1 MSEAKP
7 PMSASPILPMRAML
21 SAGREAITRYTG
33 TLFALFVVQLILV
46 MAAVFAMA
54 RVFAAAF
61 AQLPYFDRAV
71 DGDLAGWIY
80 ILRNQREVLA
90 AAGWIGGGAVLLW
103 MLLSW
108 FLAAGSISVLAERP
122 EGRAATAR
130 CFGAAGASSFLPLVR
145 LAMLSAPAYLVVAMA
160 LGIGLD
166 AVSPHLE
173 IALSLPQLL
182 GWLAV
187 GAGPALLI
195 LHLLWTITDY
205 ARAELVLRRD
215 THELTVI
222 AAYARAIAFVLR
234 HPLTLVHAGLGW
246 ILIIAITI
254 GYMIAS
260 HDHPMIGTDGA
271 ITLLIVRQGVVLLR
285 MAVHFA
291 VLGGQVALTRQRPLP
306 VPRTAEP
313 RRRPT
318 EA

>member
-1 MSEAKP
+1 MSEGKL
-7 PMSASPILPMRAML
+7 SMREML
-21 SAGREAITRYTG
+21 AAGREAITRYTG
-33 TLFALFVVQLILV
+33 TLFALFVVQLILA

-80 ILRNQREVLA
+80 IARNQREVLA

-103 MLLSW
+103 VLISW
-108 FLAAGSISVLAERP
+108 FLTAGTISVLAERP

-130 CFGAAGASSFLPLVR
+130 CFGASGASSFLPLVR
-145 LAMLSAPAYLVVAMA
+145 LAILSAPAYLDVFMA
-160 LGIGLD
+160 LGVGLD

-173 IALSLPQLL
+173 IALTLPHLL
-182 GWLAV
+182 GWLAL

-215 THELTVI
+215 THELSVI

-234 HPLTLVHAGLGW
+234 RPRTLLHAGLGW
-246 ILIIAITI
+246 LFIAAITL
-254 GYMIAS
+254 GYMVAS
-260 HDHPMIGTDGA
+260 HDHPMVGTDGA

-306 VPRTAEP
+306 APPAEEP
-313 RRRPT
+313 RRRDP
-318 EA
+318 EE